1 MVGLFCLILLLA
13 LVWLRGNG
21 KSADY
26 RSAVMRLL
34 AAAGLAAGLTAF
46 LTLPTAFALQ
56 ESQGSMSG
64 DYLFFG
70 FMTDPLS
77 MIGKMTFGAYDSITD
92 AGTPYTYCGVLTLGL
107 IPLWLFNKKI
117 PRREKAAGV
126 AVIGIVL
133 VSMMFSLFDYVWH
146 AAETPVWFPCR
157 YSFVLV
163 FLLLSGVARAIA
175 AAQGIPRSRIIAGF
189 AVSAAAVVVAKL
201 PELLFPAG
209 LTPWQATLL

>member
-107 IPLWLFNKKI
+107 IPLCLFNKKI

-126 AVIGIVL
+126 DVIGIVL
-133 VSMMFSLFDYVWH
+133 VSDVQPVRLCL
-146 AAETPVWFPCR
+146 ACRRNPVWFPCR
-157 YSFVLV
+157 YSFVQV
-163 FLLLSGVARAIA
+163 FLLQQV
-175 AAQGIPRSRIIAGF
+175 PRVPRRRVF
-189 AVSAAAVVVAKL
+189 PEQDNCRVAVSAAAVVVAKL
-201 PELLFPAG
+201 PEPAFPG
-209 LTPWQATLL
+209 LTPAGNLL